1 MLRKLIVGVDEV
13 GYGAIAGPLVVGA
26 VAFDT
31 RTRCPILKRESFER
45 GKDVPVGDSK
55 NIKHSLLPR
64 MVDLVEEACVD
75 YDVIQVP
82 PKEVDRVGVGPARIT
97 AIKVAV
103 QRLLERIAL
112 QERVENVTGYKVIVD
127 GDLCLGECRFTYRS
141 VIKADATVWQVGAA
155 SIMAKHSQIHTML
168 ALHEE
173 FTKYGWE
180 KNKGY
185 PTPDH
190 RAALKKYGA
199 SKHHRRSYKP
209 VAEAICKKR
218 A

>member
-1 MLRKLIVGVDEV
+1 MLRRLIVGVDEV

-31 RTRCPILKRESFER
+31 RTRCPVLKRESFER

-64 MVDLVEEACVD
+64 LVDLVEEACVD
-75 YDVIQVP
+75 YDVVSVSPGEI
-82 PKEVDRVGVGPARIT
+82 DRVGVGPARIT

-112 QERVENVTGYKVIVD
+112 EHPGVYDDYKVIVD
-127 GDLCLGECRFTYRS
+127 GDLNLGECRFQYRS

-168 ALHEE
+168 ALHAE
-173 FTKYGWE
+173 FTKYGWDL
-180 KNKGY
+180 NKGY
-185 PTPDH
+185 PTPNH
-190 RAALKKYGA
+190 RKALKEYGVSKY
-199 SKHHRRSYKP
+199 HRRSYKP
-209 VAEAICKKR
+209 IMEALCKKR